1 MTDERHPE
9 QQAANQRRTQIDNDE
24 ERPPRRPE
32 PESPLE
38 DEEGR
43 SKRGHP
49 QLGDNFRGE
58 S

>member
-1 MTDERHPE
+1 MTDERHRE
-9 QQAANQRRTQIDNDE
+9 QEQEAANPRRTQVDE
-24 ERPPRRPE
+24 DQVPRRPE

>member
-1 MTDERHPE
+1 MTDERQRE
-9 QQAANQRRTQIDNDE
+9 QETANPRRTQVDE
-24 ERPPRRPE
+24 ERVPRRPD

-58 S
+58 T

>member
-1 MTDERHPE
+1 MSDERHAE
-9 QQAANQRRTQIDNDE
+9 RKTANPRRAQVDDDE
-24 ERPPRRPE
+24 GRPPRRPE

-49 QLGDNFRGE
+49 QSGDNFRGE

>member
-1 MTDERHPE
+1 MTDERPRE
-9 QQAANQRRTQIDNDE
+9 PQTANPRRTQVDDDE

>member
-1 MTDERHPE
+1 MTEERPAE
-9 QQAANQRRTQIDNDE
+9 QQTANPRRTQVDNDE
-24 ERPPRRPE
+24 KQPPRRPE